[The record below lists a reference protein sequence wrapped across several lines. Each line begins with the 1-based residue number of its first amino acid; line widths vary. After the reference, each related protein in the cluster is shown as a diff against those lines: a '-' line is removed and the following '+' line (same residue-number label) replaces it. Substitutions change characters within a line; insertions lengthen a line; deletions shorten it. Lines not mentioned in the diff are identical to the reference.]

1 MANLITLNSGKPFVS
16 TIDIADGIGVTNPAL
31 IKTIR
36 MHQSEFEDVGEVRF
50 QIGAQDPN
58 NSKARAKTY
67 ALLNESQ
74 AIFLLTLSKNT
85 KVVVKFKLQLTKEF
99 GRLRHQAERRA
110 QLDWQQVRAQGKIAR
125 RQETDVIQEFV
136 KYAKDQGSKHA
147 ETYYIN
153 LTKASYKA
161 LFLVNGPTTGLRE
174 KLDPVQLSILATT
187 EYVANQA
194 LQDGMNQRLPYKECF
209 VLARD
214 RMKSLG
220 DIAGTTPL
228 LPEAA

>member
-1 MANLITLNSGKPFVS
+1 MKNLINATGKQPTVSSRVIAEQYGRRHQTVLHSIDSLIESGHITEQEFLLSEYVDKSGKSNKCYELTEDAFLIAMPF
-16 TIDIADGIGVTNPAL
+16 IGGKKAKDGQRAL
-31 IKTIR
+31 
-36 MHQSEFEDVGEVRF
+36 V
-50 QIGAQDPN
+50 
-58 NSKARAKTY
+58 KAFSRY
-67 ALLNESQ
+67 RRQE
-74 AIFLLTLSKNT
+74 
-85 KVVVKFKLQLTKEF
+85 
-99 GRLRHQAERRA
+99 ERRA
-110 QLDWQQVRAQGKIAR
+110 QLDWQQARAQGKIAR

-220 DIAGTTPL
+220 DIAGKTPL